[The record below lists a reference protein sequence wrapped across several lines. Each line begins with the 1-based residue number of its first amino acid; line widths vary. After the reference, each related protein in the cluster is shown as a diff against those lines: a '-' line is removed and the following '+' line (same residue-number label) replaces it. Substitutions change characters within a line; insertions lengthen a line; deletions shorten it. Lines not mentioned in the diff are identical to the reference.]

1 MAQIA
6 DPGPGSGTPDRSGF
20 NPSSRHI
27 PCPGGESAVV
37 CRREMP
43 FTISHAGFVLPLR
56 GRVSAHVLCGLITGS
71 VAPDFPYFV
80 RAFGVASFAHTGLGA
95 LCVSLPIGWALYL
108 IFRLSFRR
116 IILLLPKPHADF
128 IAAWGLERAVPKHG
142 FIAIGGAI
150 FGGALFHNFCDSFT
164 HKSGVAVSMFP
175 VLSRE
180 VFSIGGEP
188 LPLFRILQYSGSILG
203 LMMIC
208 GTYFFAL
215 RRHCRAR
222 GRAVGRGAAGWRS
235 LLSLMNVT
243 MGMAVVFNAEFIPR
257 ALEIYPLR
265 VFAFQFLITWGPI
278 VGLAFLCLAMIR
290 GRPKKQPAAKE

>member
-1 MAQIA
+1 
-6 DPGPGSGTPDRSGF
+6 
-20 NPSSRHI
+20 
-27 PCPGGESAVV
+27 
-37 CRREMP
+37 MP

-56 GRVSAHVLCGLITGS
+56 GRVSAHVLCGLIVGS

-80 RAFGVASFAHTGLGA
+80 RAFGVASFAHTVLGA
-95 LCVSLPIGWALYL
+95 VCVSVPIGWALCL

-116 IILLLPKPHADF
+116 ITLLLPRPHADF
-128 IAAWGLERAVPKHG
+128 IAAWGLDRAVPKHG

-150 FGGALFHNFCDSFT
+150 FGGAMFHNFCDSFT

-222 GRAVGRGAAGWRS
+222 GRTMGRGAAGWRS
-235 LLSLMNVT
+235 LLSLMSVT
-243 MGMAVVFNAEFIPR
+243 MGIAVAFNAEFIPR
-257 ALEIYPLR
+257 ALELYPLR
-265 VFAFQFLITWGPI
+265 VFAFQFLITWVPI

-290 GRPKKQPAAKE
+290 GRPTTNSPRVSPHPKPGGSGSEPES